1 MPLTLIKSPLENL
14 YQKYSSDTFKDILQQ
29 VKGIDYMFTNLVTI
43 GRISSHPKKLFLLET
58 ELTMFLNE
66 TIEQLTPVIEQ
77 KNVELHWDGTPG
89 FLRVWIDKEKMTAI
103 IRGMLEIIVDNVDDG
118 EEIELTT
125 AFTSR
130 IWEMKLEFSDG
141 GCVKK
146 KLYSAKK
153 EPVPIH

>member
-1 MPLTLIKSPLENL
+1 
-14 YQKYSSDTFKDILQQ
+14 
-29 VKGIDYMFTNLVTI
+29 
-43 GRISSHPKKLFLLET
+43 
-58 ELTMFLNE
+58 MFLNE

-125 AFTSR
+125 AYTSR
-130 IWEMKLEFSDG
+130 SWEMKLEFSDG
-141 GCVKK
+141 AVLKK
-146 KLYSAKK
+146 NSIQQKRNRYQFIRCSKLVVNP
-153 EPVPIH
+153 EINTIT